1 MNSYEEN
8 IIIMNEQRDRM
19 NRQRELPLR
28 LSPFTPRS
36 WREISQSKVT
46 GKKSNW
52 I

>member
-28 LSPFTPRS
+28 LSHLIRLRS
-36 WREISQSKVT
+36 VDDEQ
-46 GKKSNW
+46 
-52 I
+52 